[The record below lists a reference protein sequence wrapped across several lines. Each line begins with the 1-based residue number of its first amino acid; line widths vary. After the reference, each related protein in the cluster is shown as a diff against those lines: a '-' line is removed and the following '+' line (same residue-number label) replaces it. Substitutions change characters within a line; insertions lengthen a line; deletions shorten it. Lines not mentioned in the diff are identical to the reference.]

1 MALGR
6 NLRIMKTIE
15 KKKKLR
21 RYDEWLIE
29 SLKDS
34 EEAQLYLKAAFE
46 EYEKDH
52 DLDILLHSIW
62 AYAKAQGIS
71 DFAKKSKINRQNL
84 YRIFTGERNPRFKTI
99 ESIVKGVGFKLT
111 FTPEIQSTR
120 K

>member
-1 MALGR
+1 
-6 NLRIMKTIE
+6 MKILK

-21 RYDEWLIE
+21 CYDEWLIE
-29 SLKDS
+29 SLKNS

-46 EYEKDH
+46 EYEKDQ

-71 DFAKKSKINRQNL
+71 DLAKKSKINRQNL
-84 YRIFTGERNPRFKTI
+84 YRLFTGERNPRFKTM
-99 ESIVKGVGFKLT
+99 ESIVRGVGFKLA
-111 FTPEIQSTR
+111 FIPEPDSTR